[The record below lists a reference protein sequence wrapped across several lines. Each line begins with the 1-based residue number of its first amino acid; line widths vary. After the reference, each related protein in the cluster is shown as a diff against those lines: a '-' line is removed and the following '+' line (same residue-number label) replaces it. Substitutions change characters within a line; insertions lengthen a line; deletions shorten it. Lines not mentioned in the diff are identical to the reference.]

1 MTSTRELR
9 DALRSKT
16 GTKVASAC
24 KHVAAHPELA
34 DELVPAFA
42 RLTEQGAKR
51 DPGCHGKLAI
61 ARVLHELERWEDDVF
76 AAGVRLVQKQP
87 ALGGPVDAAGELRG
101 VCGLAFAHF
110 GRGEAIDVL
119 AELLADPERGA
130 RLGAARAL
138 GDAGR
143 YEAGPLLR
151 FKLLAGDEAPEVV
164 TACLESLLHVD
175 ASAVDFA
182 IRLLPP
188 HDDRAEAAALAL
200 GGRRD
205 VRALEPLAAWC
216 SECMAEQRRR
226 VGYVALALLRSEP
239 ATAQLLDVVRE
250 GDRDDAVAAAKALA
264 IFKDDPSLVD
274 RIRDAAPRALR
285 DEIAELLDR

>member
-1 MTSTRELR
+1 MTSIRELR

-24 KHVAAHPELA
+24 KHVAEHPELA

-61 ARVLHELERWEDDVF
+61 ARALHELERWEDEVF

-87 ALGGPVDAAGELRG
+87 GPCDAAGELRG

-110 GRGEAIDVL
+110 GRGDAVEVL

-143 YEAGPLLR
+143 FEAGALLR

-164 TACLESLLHVD
+164 TACLESLLHLD
-175 ASAVDFA
+175 ATAVELA

-188 HDDRAEAAALAL
+188 HDDR
-200 GGRRD
+200 
-205 VRALEPLAAWC
+205 
-216 SECMAEQRRR
+216 
-226 VGYVALALLRSEP
+226 
-239 ATAQLLDVVRE
+239 
-250 GDRDDAVAAAKALA
+250 
-264 IFKDDPSLVD
+264 
-274 RIRDAAPRALR
+274 
-285 DEIAELLDR
+285 